1 MLWGEEQEAPWCAWH
16 KTNLIQRSHILR
28 TGKQWSKNSWKGTQ
42 KVPSLLQLVCTTSR
56 LYPTSVWFHNIWSGL
71 WSRSRASILRWT
83 RFEHFRYLHMKYI
96 NKYNN
101 EMGIIDTVYQIIK
114 YYKID
119 LWVRNIKW
127 WWSIFVWDVGLI
139 LTSSYIIYI

>member
-1 MLWGEEQEAPWCAWH
+1 
-16 KTNLIQRSHILR
+16 
-28 TGKQWSKNSWKGTQ
+28 
-42 KVPSLLQLVCTTSR
+42 
-56 LYPTSVWFHNIWSGL
+56 
-71 WSRSRASILRWT
+71 
-83 RFEHFRYLHMKYI
+83 MKYI

-127 WWSIFVWDVGLI
+127 WWSIFVWDVSLI